1 MFVVHDMVVEIVV
14 VAVVLAIVLLAA
26 SVLAATCR
34 EWLDRRRAHRAR
46 ARLRRAAWRD
56 YAAAC
61 VPAQAEPMATRAGS
75 PAPGPAV
82 TVRGACDQRAGLT
95 AGPAKA

>member
-1 MFVVHDMVVEIVV
+1 MFVLQDLVIEVAIVGVVL
-14 VAVVLAIVLLAA
+14 AVVLLSA

-34 EWLDRRRAHRAR
+34 EWLEGRRAQASQ
-46 ARLRRAAWRD
+46 ARLRRRVWRD

-61 VPAQAEPMATRAGS
+61 APVEAQTATPVVVAPRAEASARTAR
-75 PAPGPAV
+75 
-82 TVRGACDQRAGLT
+82 DQRAGLR